1 MAEIPNGTKFIG
13 IDSSIPTPELNGSR
27 INSKTQ
33 HYTIED
39 IAAFAGVGSQG
50 PQGVEGPAG
59 PPGPVGPAGLEW
71 RGAWNTNSS
80 YAVDD
85 AVGFNGSSWFCIS
98 AVTGTGNSNP
108 EVATTKWALLAA
120 QGATGPQGAQG
131 PTGPQGPAG
140 VAGVLTSE
148 TLLGGPINTPSL
160 LSKDFTALNV
170 TDNNNTYLFSLPNM
184 IGVANAIGKTFLVTN
199 VSEIFTA
206 QIRIP
211 SGVTGIIRQNLSSNI
226 NGFTP
231 QTNNISLPRG
241 RTARFIYLGN
251 LIAFSGGSPTQ
262 TWSLEFIETVRPK
275 TSSSN
280 INITS
285 STTQSINHD
294 FIKFIPTSATFN
306 KISLPFNPEDN
317 RYLRG
322 DSIIIANYSN
332 SFELQIQNPN
342 LIQYQMNGTSSST
355 PYVIP
360 PLGIVRATLADGF
373 NWVIETINS

>member
-1 MAEIPNGTKFIG
+1 MQEKQILKAISVLEKRVV
-13 IDSSIPTPELNGSR
+13 DLYHKV
-27 INSKTQ
+27 KT
-33 HYTIED
+33 
-39 IAAFAGVGSQG
+39 AVGVQG
-50 PQGVEGPAG
+50 PQGIQGPLG
-59 PPGPVGPAGLEW
+59 PPGPVGPAGLNW
-71 RGAWNTNSS
+71 QGAWTSGTS
-80 YAVDD
+80 YVEDD
-85 AVGFNGSSWFCIS
+85 AVGFGGASYFCIL
-98 AVTGTGNSNP
+98 ATNGTTDP
-108 EVATTKWALLAA
+108 DVDTTHWALLAS
-120 QGATGPQGAQG
+120 QGAIGPQGAQG

-148 TLLGGPINTPSL
+148 TLLGGSFNVPSV
-160 LSKDFTALNV
+160 LSKDFTALNA
-170 TDNNNTYLFSLPNM
+170 TDNINTPAFALPDM
-184 IGVANAIGKTFLVTN
+184 TSVINAVGKTFLVTN
-199 VSEIFTA
+199 VSESNTA

-211 SGVTGIIRQNLSSNI
+211 SGVTGLIRQNLSSNI
-226 NGFTP
+226 NAFTP
-231 QTNNISLPRG
+231 QTNNINLPRG

-251 LIAFSGGSPTQ
+251 LITFSGGSPTQ
-262 TWSLEFIETVRPK
+262 TWSLELIETVRPK

-285 STTQSINHD
+285 STTQSINND
-294 FIKFIPTSATFN
+294 FSKFIPTSATFN

>member
-1 MAEIPNGTKFIG
+1 MAQIPSGTKFIG
-13 IDSSIPTPELNGSR
+13 IDASVPTPELNGKR
-27 INSKTQ
+27 INDKTE
-33 HYTIED
+33 HYTVED
-39 IAAFAGVGSQG
+39 IAAFVGVGSQG

-71 RGAWNTNSS
+71 QGQWDTDSS
-80 YAVDD
+80 YQVDD
-85 AVGFNGSSWFCIS
+85 AVGFNGASWFCVS
-98 AVTGTGNSNP
+98 AVTGTGNPNP
-108 EVATTKWALLAA
+108 EVDTTSWALLAA
-120 QGATGPQGAQG
+120 QGAQGPQGVQG

-199 VSEIFTA
+199 VSQSSTA
-206 QIRIP
+206 QIRTA
-211 SGVTGIIRQNLSSNI
+211 SGVTGVIRQNLSSNT

-231 QTNNISLPRG
+231 QTNNIILPRG
-241 RTARFIYLGN
+241 RTARFIYLGD
-251 LIAFSGGSPTQ
+251 LVAFSGGSPTQ

-285 STTQSINHD
+285 STTQSINND
-294 FIKFIPTSATFN
+294 FSKFIPTSDTFN

-355 PYVIP
+355 PYIIP